1 MDLRTKERADTGMET
16 IWYTRLNESALGG
29 SAIMRRFAL
38 GWGFVCIVLSS
49 GLVGLPVASAS
60 ADGRPENGSD
70 APVAPDW
77 PFVGVVDL
85 SGIFVELIDGNMF
98 DLGLRAS
105 GCLPQNRGIH
115 LGYSDEYVFFS
126 RLQHAQQTSP
136 WVAGSFVAPWGD
148 AAYPLLTSPA
158 QSWRVLRG
166 SDYPLMMDRF
176 SMEDILASD
185 RASLSSAQWLGTD
198 VQRLASLGH
207 VPAGRHAGGEV
218 LRFKSG
224 LGEQHYLFTNGAD
237 VLLEIDGAEAERLLR
252 DTQDAAA
259 EEGDHTVSEETFGLS
274 PTHSPSLARVSDKYV
289 VWSMGTLLWSD
300 FCVLPHAIMQDVQTG
315 SAVSCTVSVLLP
327 IRTVSRSDLRDVP
340 PLRGLDDCA
349 AKSWASV
356 LATGQAGRAVYHTL
370 PSEGTR

>member
-1 MDLRTKERADTGMET
+1 MTYASQHGG
-16 IWYTRLNESALGG
+16 ISGQSAVMKRSVLV
-29 SAIMRRFAL
+29 
-38 GWGFVCIVLSS
+38 WGFVSLVLTS
-49 GLVGLPVASAS
+49 LPVGQPAAS
-60 ADGRPENGSD
+60 ADTDGRSEKEAVSPF
-70 APVAPDW
+70 APDW
-77 PFVGVVDL
+77 PFVGIVDY
-85 SGIFVELIDGNMF
+85 SGNFFDFIDGDAF
-98 DLGLRAS
+98 SLGFRA
-105 GCLPQNRGIH
+105 GKCLARDGSIH

-166 SDYPLMMDRF
+166 SDYPLIMDRF
-176 SMEDILASD
+176 SIEDVLASD

-224 LGEQHYLFTNGAD
+224 LGEQHYLFTNGAG
-237 VLLEIDGAEAERLLR
+237 VLLEIDSSEAERLLR
-252 DTQDAAA
+252 DTQDVAA
-259 EEGDHTVSEETFGLS
+259 EEGDHTVSEESFGLS
-274 PTHSPSLARVSDKYV
+274 PTHSPSLARVNDKYV

-300 FCVLPHAIMQDVQTG
+300 LCVLPHTIMQDVQTG

-356 LATGQAGRAVYHTL
+356 LASGQAGRAVYHTL
-370 PSEGTR
+370 PSEGKR